1 MHNHAPVGY
10 VCPFCLV
17 VAGQEGPPAATLQA
31 DVVHRDELVTAFVA
45 SHWRL
50 NNPGHVLVIPNRHY
64 ENIYELPLE
73 EGGRLHAVTRKVALA
88 MKRSYRCDG
97 VSTAQ
102 HNEPAGNQDV
112 WHHHV
117 HVFPRYVGDDL
128 YRSQKRPTAPDE
140 RVPYAARLR
149 GALDTIKDSAGS

>member
-1 MHNHAPVGY
+1 MHKHAPAAY

-17 VAGQEGPPAATLQA
+17 VAGHEGPPASTLQA

-45 SHWRL
+45 SDWRS

-117 HVFPRYVGDDL
+117 HAIPRYVGDDL
-128 YRSQKRPTAPDE
+128 YPSQIRPTQPDAG
-140 RVPYAARLR
+140 VPAAALLR
-149 GALDTIKDSAGS
+149 DALHTLKHSAGS